1 MWQQSTRFH
10 KIQSLGSQLLL
21 SRTPVESREPF
32 VRTFARP
39 FATPSCNVADACD
52 KTRHGLSVKL
62 AASRRRRGVPIA
74 PLTALIVTSLH
85 RCRSARHPSLARAPA
100 TAEKRWHPSA
110 ARRASPRPRAQL
122 RARQSPVRLQSRT
135 TVHETAT
142 LTRRRDDALS
152 RNAQDAQGPEQAPA
166 KISPKTS
173 VSQARSGV

>member
-1 MWQQSTRFH
+1 MNLLSVQPFMWQQSTRFH

-85 RCRSARHPSLARAPA
+85 RCRSARHQSLARAPA
-100 TAEKRWHPSA
+100 TAAQPWQLQPHTT
-110 ARRASPRPRAQL
+110 RRRRGPRARTATH
-122 RARQSPVRLQSRT
+122 RARQSLVRLQSCT
-135 TVHETAT
+135 TV
-142 LTRRRDDALS
+142 
-152 RNAQDAQGPEQAPA
+152 NA
-166 KISPKTS
+166 K
-173 VSQARSGV
+173 R